1 MNKLPLLGLLG
12 MTVLRLSLGA
22 VTPQKWELRTREDF
36 LRGKFDGISVSSDGA
51 LGLAPKEEKVA
62 SPTEEFYLSVLL
74 AADGATFLGT
84 GHGGKV
90 YRIGPD
96 GKAEVWFQAPEMDV
110 TCLAQDKR
118 GALYAATSPNG
129 KIYRITER
137 GKAETF
143 FDPAEKY
150 IWDLLFMDSGQLWAA
165 VGETAGIYEIN
176 PQGEGRMIFK
186 AAENHLLCLKK
197 TGRGDVLAGSGG
209 NGVVYRISAEGRASV
224 VYETA
229 YEEVRSLDLDRDGVI
244 YAAASGAPTRSRR
257 DDLAPMPARTEPGLS
272 VPGGGATVTASVTA
286 VSVPGVSGA
295 GVVESLA
302 AVPAAARE
310 SGALYRISA
319 DGLAKVLWSSTE
331 EMIYTLLWRA
341 DERRVLFGTGS
352 KGRLYAVDK
361 DEKVS
366 LLAQEN
372 SEQVF
377 ELVPLDSK
385 VYVLANN
392 PCYLGRLLPEQR
404 LQGEYVG
411 PVADARTLATWGR
424 ISWEGTADAGSG
436 LQLQTRSGNTYEPN
450 ATWSEWSP
458 PYQKKEEQVLSP
470 KARYLQVKAVLR
482 SPTGRVS
489 PVLDTLTV
497 FYLQANI
504 APAVT
509 RLDYLKPNEV
519 FLKMPEQEDVI
530 LGLEKNPAEAPAKK
544 DDGLRIVI
552 PPKKAERKGFQTI
565 TWEASDENGDAL
577 VFTLALRKEG
587 ETEWRAVADGWP
599 DSPYTFDTTAYPDG
613 TYYVKITAS
622 DAPSNPAGLELT
634 GERVGPPLV
643 IDNSL
648 PLVKSFTAARN
659 GASLDVAFQAED
671 SFSNILEVKYLVRPG
686 EWRVVFPVDGIADS
700 RSESYKF
707 SVRIPAGAENMITVR
722 VKDAYGNVGV
732 YRQNF

>member
-1 MNKLPLLGLLG
+1 MKKLPLLGLLG
-12 MTVLRLSLGA
+12 MAVLRLSLLA

-36 LRGKFDGISVSSDGA
+36 LRGKFDGVSISSDGA
-51 LGLAPKEEKVA
+51 LGLAPKEEKIA

-74 AADGATFLGT
+74 AADGATYLGT

-90 YRIGPD
+90 YRIGSD
-96 GKAEVWFQAPEMDV
+96 GKSEVWFQAPEMDV

-150 IWDLLFMDSGQLWAA
+150 IWDLVFMDSGRLWAA
-165 VGETAGIYEIN
+165 VGETAGIYEIS

-186 AAENHLLCLKK
+186 AAENHVLCLKK

-209 NGVVYRISAEGRASV
+209 NGVVYRITADGRASV
-224 VYETA
+224 VFETA
-229 YEEVRSLDLDRDGVI
+229 YEEVRSLDTDRDGVI
-244 YAAASGAPTRSRR
+244 YAAASGAPSRPR
-257 DDLAPMPARTEPGLS
+257 KDELTPAPSRAEPGL
-272 VPGGGATVTASVTA
+272 GGAAGGATVTASVTA
-286 VSVPGVSGA
+286 VTVPGVSGA

-302 AVPAAARE
+302 ASPAAARE
-310 SGALYRISA
+310 SGAVYRISA
-319 DGLAKVLWSSTE
+319 DGLAKVLWSSGD
-331 EMIYTLLWRA
+331 EMVYTLLWRA

-352 KGRLYAVDK
+352 RGRLYAVDK
-361 DEKVS
+361 DDKVS

-385 VYVLANN
+385 VYILSNN
-392 PCYLGRLLPEQR
+392 PCSLVRLLPEQR
-404 LQGEYVG
+404 LQGEYLG
-411 PVADARTLATWGR
+411 PVVDARTLATWGR
-424 ISWEGTADAGSG
+424 IAWEGSADAGSG
-436 LQLQTRSGNTYEPN
+436 LELQTRSGNTYEPN

-482 SPTGRVS
+482 TPTGKVS

-504 APAVT
+504 APSVT
-509 RLDYLKPNEV
+509 RLEYLKPNEV

-530 LGLEKNPAEAPAKK
+530 LGLEKNLPEPAAKK
-544 DDGLRIVI
+544 DDSFRIVI

-565 TWEASDENGDAL
+565 TWEAADENGDTL
-577 VFTLALRKEG
+577 VYTIALRKEG
-587 ETEWRAVADGWP
+587 EADWRVVEDAWP

-613 TYYVKITAS
+613 TYYVRITAS
-622 DAPSNPAGLELT
+622 DAPSNPAGLELS
-634 GERVGPPLV
+634 GERIGPPLV

-648 PLVKSFTAARN
+648 PVVRNFTAARN

-671 SFSNILEVKYLVRPG
+671 ASSNILEVKVLVRPG

-700 RSESYKF
+700 RSESFKF